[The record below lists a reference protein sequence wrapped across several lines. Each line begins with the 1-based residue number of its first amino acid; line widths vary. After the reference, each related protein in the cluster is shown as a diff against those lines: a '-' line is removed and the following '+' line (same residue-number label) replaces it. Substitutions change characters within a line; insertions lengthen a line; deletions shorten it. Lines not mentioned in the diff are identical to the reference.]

1 MKICILSDSH
11 DNHDLLEAAVAAAV
25 AEGVEAVVH
34 CGDVVSANALKMAG
48 NHHIPTHVIHGNNSG
63 DLFALAKYSSDPSNQ
78 CLYYGQDASLTLHG
92 KRIFLVHYPH
102 YAHAMACTGDY
113 DLVCCGHSHKTEI
126 SEYKTVKGT
135 SSWCVNPAARSKKES
150 PLYGMPIL
158 NVDYAATVMV
168 LKRSLN
174 PGFAGED
181 NDLFYD
187 KKTMMVFGDAKGTLT
202 KVLQILKQ

>member
-135 SSWCVNPAARSKKES
+135 SSWCVNPGSVGGVGA
-150 PLYGMPIL
+150 P
-158 NVDYAATVMV
+158 ATYMI
-168 LKRSLN
+168 
-174 PGFAGED
+174 G
-181 NDLFYD
+181 DLETMRFEIRELD
-187 KKTMMVFGDAKGTLT
+187 KVRGASTTPTISAV
-202 KVLQILKQ
+202 